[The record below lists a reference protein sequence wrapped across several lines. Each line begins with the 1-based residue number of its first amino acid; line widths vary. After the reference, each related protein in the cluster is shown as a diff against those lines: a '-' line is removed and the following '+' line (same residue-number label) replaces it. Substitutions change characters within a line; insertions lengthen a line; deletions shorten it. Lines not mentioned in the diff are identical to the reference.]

1 MRVGG
6 SPGTRLIENGFQ
18 RRGNAQ
24 DFIKGGAWGH
34 GEALLIFLG
43 KVQALNQN
51 PFSALRLS
59 LSYPFR
65 MLDMKRDLSKL
76 QHTEYVRYYWYA
88 RPDSNGG
95 PTDSKSGALSN

>member
-1 MRVGG
+1 MVFSGVGMLKIL
-6 SPGTRLIENGFQ
+6 SEAA
-18 RRGNAQ
+18 RG
-24 DFIKGGAWGH
+24 DTEKRCSS
-34 GEALLIFLG
+34 FLG
-43 KVQALNQN
+43 AVQALNQN